1 MWAKSKRLLSKD
13 ELFGHNVVNI
23 LTFFTATTINCAAST
38 KFPVHTHI
46 FLLSNFCMTCVF
58 SKELVV
64 TGVWLCPEE
73 VSHFFPTK
81 NNYEGPS
88 RQNVYPTMMINDVL
102 NRAGVLYAHFEYSMM
117 MEPVI
122 ELVFF
127 DVTY

>member
-1 MWAKSKRLLSKD
+1 MRIFKRAGGNWRLALSGRSK
-13 ELFGHNVVNI
+13 
-23 LTFFTATTINCAAST
+23 
-38 KFPVHTHI
+38 P
-46 FLLSNFCMTCVF
+46 
-58 SKELVV
+58 
-64 TGVWLCPEE
+64 
-73 VSHFFPTK
+73 FFPTK